1 MTAIS
6 LSPGT
11 IPRASFCLSRLASV
25 FWMSV
30 SAVLLIVSSE
40 ENSKIII
47 KLLDVS
53 GHAIYDINQNSVD
66 GLYQKTLNTSSL
78 DKGVYLIQIIENG
91 KQTIKKV
98 VKK

>member
-1 MTAIS
+1 M
-6 LSPGT
+6 LGT
-11 IPRASFCLSRLASV
+11 ISSPIVLDFEEQDQNINVYPNPFSRELNI
-25 FWMSV
+25 
-30 SAVLLIVSSE
+30 IVSSE

-78 DKGVYLIQIIENG
+78 DKGVYLIQIVENG